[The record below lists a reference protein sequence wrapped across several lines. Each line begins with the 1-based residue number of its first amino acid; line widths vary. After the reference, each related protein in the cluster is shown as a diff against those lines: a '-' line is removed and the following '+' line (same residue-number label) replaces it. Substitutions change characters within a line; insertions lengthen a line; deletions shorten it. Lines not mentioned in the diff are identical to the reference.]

1 VSPKEQHQAIIL
13 LTHWLDQNADR
24 IRALGTEE
32 ERELLAETERFLDL
46 EIQKGP
52 TP

>member
-1 VSPKEQHQAIIL
+1 VSPKEQHQAIVL
-13 LTHWLDQNADR
+13 LNHWLEQNADR
-24 IRALGTEE
+24 IRSLGTEE

-46 EIQKGP
+46 ELEKGP